1 METVVTKELSEY
13 IININEGESS
23 SYMKKNEP
31 LKMDILDYRQS
42 LVNSGRSKTVMSQR
56 KKL

>member
-1 METVVTKELSEY
+1 METVVTKELSEC
-13 IININEGESS
+13 IININEGVSS
-23 SYMKKNEP
+23 SNMKKNEP

>member
-1 METVVTKELSEY
+1 METVVTKELSEF

-23 SYMKKNEP
+23 SNMKKNEP

>member
-23 SYMKKNEP
+23 SNMKKNEP

>member
-1 METVVTKELSEY
+1 VETVVTKELSEY

-23 SYMKKNEP
+23 SNMKKNEP

>member
-1 METVVTKELSEY
+1 METVVTKELSEC

-23 SYMKKNEP
+23 SNMKKNEP

>member
-1 METVVTKELSEY
+1 METVVTKELSEC
-13 IININEGESS
+13 IININEVESS
-23 SYMKKNEP
+23 SNMKKNEP